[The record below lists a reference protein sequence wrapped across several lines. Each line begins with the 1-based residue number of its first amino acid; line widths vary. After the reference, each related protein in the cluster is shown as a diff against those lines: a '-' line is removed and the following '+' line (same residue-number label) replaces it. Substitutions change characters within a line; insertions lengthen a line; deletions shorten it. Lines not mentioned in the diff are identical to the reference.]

1 MKLFGSRNP
10 YTTKTQDKVDFFGVV
25 TFELSFEDIGG
36 MECSNSLI
44 ENFSRLV
51 FEAKGTT
58 KKAFTTLE
66 EFFHHYNLP
75 LNSTR
80 HYEPALDVESGRIR
94 VKTVWKT
101 INQIDE
107 AEEQEYPKTPQN
119 AANIRQDLFNLK
131 DESENAS

>member
-1 MKLFGSRNP
+1 M
-10 YTTKTQDKVDFFGVV
+10 V